1 MTGYRY
7 RIVHPTDLSA
17 AGGTAFAHA
26 LRLATLLE
34 AEFHILHVH
43 TPDEREDPAAHQPAV
58 RETLARW
65 GIIAADTPRAA
76 VAQAA
81 GVKVVKIDIRDRSAA
96 TGIGQYI
103 ARHQADLVVLATQG
117 REGLDRL
124 LHGSVAEDIAA
135 MTDVPVLFV
144 PSGCRGFVEPATGEA
159 SLNRILVPVTAKPDP
174 EPALLTLAR
183 LTAAIALPDDRV
195 DFVHVGPD
203 APAVYFGADPHA
215 RPVRLL
221 EGEVIAAI
229 LSAAADADLLVMP
242 TERRDSVLDLLRGTT
257 TERIIRHAPCPVL
270 AIPA

>member
-7 RIVHPTDLSA
+7 RIIHPTDLST
-17 AGGTAFAHA
+17 AGEAAFAHA
-26 LRLATLLE
+26 LRLATLLK

-43 TPDEREDPAAHQPAV
+43 TPGEHEDPDAHPPAV

-81 GVKVVKIDIRDRSAA
+81 GVHVVKIDIRDRSAA
-96 TGIGQYI
+96 AGIGQYI

-117 REGLDRL
+117 REGLDRI

-135 MTDVPVLFV
+135 TTDVPVLFV
-144 PSGCRGFVEPATGEA
+144 PSGCRGFVDAATGEA
-159 SLNRILVPVTAKPDP
+159 SLDRVLVPVAGQPDP
-174 EPALLTLAR
+174 EPALLALAR
-183 LTAAIALPDDRV
+183 LTTAIALPDDRV
-195 DFVHVGPD
+195 AFVHVGAQP
-203 APAVYFGADPHA
+203 PVVYFGTSPHPQ
-215 RPVRLL
+215 PVRLL
-221 EGEVIAAI
+221 EGEVIASI
-229 LSAAADADLLVMP
+229 LSAAADADLLVML
-242 TERRDSVLDLLRGTT
+242 TEKRDSVIDVLRGTT